1 MALPM
6 PPNVKVDIFRTSTPG
21 SPYTLG
27 TPGPARVAG
36 YLQPRVQ
43 TGRHG
48 TANWLKWTHILY
60 VGPNTDV
67 RDAYN
72 TQLDPARDNTKADTV
87 ILYDSQDGT
96 KKTAF
101 YVAFVEPVLRGS
113 DVSHLRVYLD
123 RFQPKT
129 WPTDAL

>member
-6 PPNVKVDIFRTSTPG
+6 PPNCTVNVFRTANPAA
-21 SPYTLG
+21 PYTLG
-27 TPGPARVAG
+27 AKGPQGVKG

-48 TANWLKWTHILY
+48 TATWLKWTHILY
-60 VGPNTDV
+60 VDVTVDV

-72 TQLDPARDNTKADTV
+72 TQLDPARDNTKGDTV
-87 ILYDSQDGT
+87 ILTSTDGSST
-96 KKTAF
+96 TAF
-101 YVAFVEPVLRGS
+101 YVAFVEAALRTTTF
-113 DVSHLRVYLD
+113 SHLRVYLD
-123 RFQPKT
+123 RFAPKQ

>member
-6 PPNVKVDIFRTSTPG
+6 SPNVTVDVYRGSNPG
-21 SPYTLG
+21 SPYALG
-27 TPGPARVAG
+27 LQVYAG
-36 YLQPRVQ
+36 VGGSLQPRVV

-60 VGPNTDV
+60 LTPDYDI

-72 TQLDPARDNTKADTV
+72 SQLDPSRNNAAADTV
-87 ILYDSQDGT
+87 IVSSTTGLASQ
-96 KKTAF
+96 TAF
-101 YVAFVEPVLRGS
+101 YVVYVELAAQGAGAA
-113 DVSHLRVYLD
+113 HLRVYLD
-123 RFQPKT
+123 RFQPSS

>member
-6 PPNVKVDIFRTSTPG
+6 PPNCTVDIYRTTAPAN
-21 SPYTLG
+21 PYTLG
-27 TPGPARVAG
+27 AAGKKSVKG

-48 TANWLKWTHILY
+48 TASWLKWTHILY
-60 VGPNTDV
+60 VDATVDV

-72 TQLDPARDNTKADTV
+72 TQIDPARDNTKGDTL
-87 ILYDSQDGT
+87 ILTSTDGT
-96 KKTAF
+96 TTTAF
-101 YVAFVEPVLRGS
+101 YVAFVEAALRGTNI
-113 DVSHLRVYLD
+113 SHLRVYLD
-123 RFQPKT
+123 RFQPKL